1 MDNNTGLKRLNKL
14 GKNYILGRVFK
25 LHPFRQ
31 YFNFVN
37 RISYRRSVW
46 AGPQNTKKD
55 KRMHRCFKRSIKN
68 FMNQELK
75 KQLEDE

>member
-14 GKNYILGRVFK
+14 GKNYTLGRVFK

-31 YFNFVN
+31 CFNFVH

-46 AGPQNTKKD
+46 ARPQNTKKD

-68 FMNQELK
+68 FMNQKLK